1 MKKVIIALAVVLSA
15 GIFTSCGN
23 TEACYE
29 VTVKYGTMSLSG
41 YFYGT
46 GNELETY
53 KKNLKDTYQA
63 LAGNEDLKITS
74 FRSMKS
80 KDDCTGGQLRF

>member
-15 GIFTSCGN
+15 GIFASCGN
-23 TEACYE
+23 TEGCYE
-29 VTVKYGTMSLSG
+29 VTVKYGEISSTG

-63 LAGNEDLKITS
+63 IAGNNDLKITS
-74 FRSMKS
+74 VATWKS
-80 KDDCTGGQLRF
+80 KDDCKGGSLRF